1 MEERAKQTKM
11 EGVIEVN
18 VYKWFGNVKNMSG
31 NRLPW
36 SILKWETVGRK
47 EKSKEIQMEEVRR
60 RVTKHGLRVENR
72 RDRERGK
79 TQFWGN

>member
-47 EKSKEIQMEEVRR
+47 EKSKEI
-60 RVTKHGLRVENR
+60 
-72 RDRERGK
+72 
-79 TQFWGN
+79 